1 MPQLL
6 LVPPLALLLEVVG
19 RSWKAWWWWVVVV
32 ETAVGEGGVGPH
44 REVETEVGE
53 GHSPVAALSG
63 CSPWVRSAA
72 CVSVSPRVLL
82 AVLVLDL
89 LGCLAPQLGVLR
101 EQRLRGPGQFLRR
114 LQLQLQYQA
123 LLRLLRQVRRPPRE
137 GSSCRQRLWSQGE

>member
-6 LVPPLALLLEVVG
+6 LVPPLQLLLEVVG
-19 RSWKAWWWWVVVV
+19 RSSKAWWWWVV
-32 ETAVGEGGVGPH
+32 ETSVGEGSGN
-44 REVETEVGE
+44 REVETTVGE

-101 EQRLRGPGQFLRR
+101 EQRLRGLVRRLQQGQLLRR
-114 LQLQLQYQA
+114 LQLQLEAFQ
-123 LLRLLRQVRRPPRE
+123 RLLRQVRAP
-137 GSSCRQRLWSQGE
+137 W